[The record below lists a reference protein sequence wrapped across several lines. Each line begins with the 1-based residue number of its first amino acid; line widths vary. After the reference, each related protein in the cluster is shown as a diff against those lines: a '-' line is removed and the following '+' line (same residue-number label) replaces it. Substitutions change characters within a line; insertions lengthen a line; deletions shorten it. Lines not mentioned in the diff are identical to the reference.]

1 MNIFYLHDVPETC
14 ARMHNDKHC
23 VKMILE
29 SAQMLCTAHRAL
41 DGNDKCDN
49 LFMYK
54 QAHLNHPSTKWV
66 RENVY
71 NYKWMFSLFEELC
84 DEYTYRYDKLHSTDL
99 RLRETLRETPLR
111 IPSINQKRTTPPQCM
126 PDEYKSA
133 DAIITWVRNLTFVV
147 GRIDQHQHGTQN
159 EKRIWNT
166 SLQTV
171 SRRSNNKRITDQR
184 IRIIRC
190 R

>member
-1 MNIFYLHDVPETC
+1 MNIFYLHEEPLVC
-14 ARMHNDKHC
+14 AQMHNDKHC

-71 NYKWMFSLFEELC
+71 NYKWMFNLFEELC
-84 DEYTYRYDKLHSTDL
+84 EEYTYRYEKVHTTDL
-99 RLRETLRETPLR
+99 KLREVLRE
-111 IPSINQKRTTPPQCM
+111 PSTRLNSSHGYISYAVFCLKKKTKKKKKN
-126 PDEYKSA
+126 
-133 DAIITWVRNLTFVV
+133 IICVDLV
-147 GRIDQHQHGTQN
+147 
-159 EKRIWNT
+159 
-166 SLQTV
+166 
-171 SRRSNNKRITDQR
+171 
-184 IRIIRC
+184 
-190 R
+190 